1 MTQISRRSLFG
12 AAAAASVLPVA
23 GGLAAFSP
31 IAAAAAAPKKAR
43 TIVEIAAMSPVDMA
57 RESDVVQ
64 TSYEIIR
71 AAAGRLRDPELRKAV
86 LSIIENPAPTI
97 ASADQSAVLAAL
109 KKEGLIAAGRTSVF
123 PKFSDTTRSPQPTW
137 SAPGSG
143 YGSHHAYPGG
153 LCTHVALN
161 VVSAESLVAAY
172 NNIDGLKLD
181 FDHAVGGEILHDL
194 HKPWSSSGR
203 LTMPAARRRPS
214 QARANTTY
222 SASPSPSSA
231 ACPPNS
237 SLPRPAPTSIRAA
250 PPAKPR
256 SSAGSAPPRS
266 SRASTPSRPAS
277 SPPTARPCRCRAASR
292 AGSYTSPTTTG
303 SSPCPPASGS
313 SRPFETSLRRSGAC
327 AMKRPSTR
335 CATTCSAT
343 RPPCAS
349 TASCRHRAR
358 TPSPPTSPAKS
369 RPDPHK
375 TPERP
380 CVSHKSTYEKAAPDE
395 KSPVRLSSHLDEN
408 D

>member
-143 YGSHHAYPGG
+143 
-153 LCTHVALN
+153 
-161 VVSAESLVAAY
+161 
-172 NNIDGLKLD
+172 
-181 FDHAVGGEILHDL
+181 
-194 HKPWSSSGR
+194 
-203 LTMPAARRRPS
+203 
-214 QARANTTY
+214 
-222 SASPSPSSA
+222 
-231 ACPPNS
+231 
-237 SLPRPAPTSIRAA
+237 
-250 PPAKPR
+250 
-256 SSAGSAPPRS
+256 
-266 SRASTPSRPAS
+266 
-277 SPPTARPCRCRAASR
+277 
-292 AGSYTSPTTTG
+292 
-303 SSPCPPASGS
+303 
-313 SRPFETSLRRSGAC
+313 
-327 AMKRPSTR
+327 
-335 CATTCSAT
+335 
-343 RPPCAS
+343 
-349 TASCRHRAR
+349 
-358 TPSPPTSPAKS
+358 
-369 RPDPHK
+369 
-375 TPERP
+375 
-380 CVSHKSTYEKAAPDE
+380 
-395 KSPVRLSSHLDEN
+395 
-408 D
+408 

>member
-23 GGLAAFSP
+23 SGLAAFSP

-172 NNIDGLKLD
+172 DNIDGLKLD

-194 HKPWSSSGR
+194 HKPWVFQWEADNACRKEEALAGTGEHHVLSIAESIKRG
-203 LTMPAARRRPS
+203 LPAEFVVA
-214 QARANTTY
+214 QACAHEHPG
-222 SASPSPSSA
+222 SASGEA
-231 ACPPNS
+231 QVV
-237 SLPRPAPTSIRAA
+237 
-250 PPAKPR
+250 
-256 SSAGSAPPRS
+256 G
-266 SRASTPSRPAS
+266 
-277 SPPTARPCRCRAASR
+277 
-292 AGSYTSPTTTG
+292 
-303 SSPCPPASGS
+303 
-313 SRPFETSLRRSGAC
+313 
-327 AMKRPSTR
+327 
-335 CATTCSAT
+335 
-343 RPPCAS
+343 
-349 TASCRHRAR
+349 
-358 TPSPPTSPAKS
+358 
-369 RPDPHK
+369 
-375 TPERP
+375 
-380 CVSHKSTYEKAAPDE
+380 
-395 KSPVRLSSHLDEN
+395 
-408 D
+408 

>member
-31 IAAAAAAPKKAR
+31 IAGAAAAPKKAR

-86 LSIIENPAPTI
+86 LSVIENPAPTI

-172 NNIDGLKLD
+172 DNIDGLKLD

-194 HKPWSSSGR
+194 HKPWVFQWEADNACRKEEALAGTGEHHVLSIAESIKRG
-203 LTMPAARRRPS
+203 LPAEFVVA
-214 QARANTTY
+214 QACAHEHPG
-222 SASPSPSSA
+222 SASGEA
-231 ACPPNS
+231 QVVGW
-237 SLPRPAPTSIRAA
+237 LRAA
-250 PPAKPR
+250 AIIAGVDGWVVHLADHDWVISVPACQWVVK
-256 SSAGSAPPRS
+256 A
-266 SRASTPSRPAS
+266 
-277 SPPTARPCRCRAASR
+277 
-292 AGSYTSPTTTG
+292 
-303 SSPCPPASGS
+303 
-313 SRPFETSLRRSGAC
+313 LRNLA
-327 AMKRPSTR
+327 
-335 CATTCSAT
+335 
-343 RPPCAS
+343 
-349 TASCRHRAR
+349 
-358 TPSPPTSPAKS
+358 
-369 RPDPHK
+369 
-375 TPERP
+375 
-380 CVSHKSTYEKAAPDE
+380 EKKWGVRDE
-395 KSPVRLSSHLDEN
+395 KTFNALRNYVLCNLTAMRLYGILSAQGEEAFAADVARVVKA
-408 D
+408 

>member
-43 TIVEIAAMSPVDMA
+43 TIVEVAAMSPVDMA

-194 HKPWSSSGR
+194 HKPWVFQWEADNACRKEEALAGTGEHHVLSIAESIKRG
-203 LTMPAARRRPS
+203 LPAEFVVA
-214 QARANTTY
+214 QACAHEHPG
-222 SASPSPSSA
+222 SASGEA
-231 ACPPNS
+231 QVVGWLL
-237 SLPRPAPTSIRAA
+237 SLI
-250 PPAKPR
+250 
-256 SSAGSAPPRS
+256 
-266 SRASTPSRPAS
+266 
-277 SPPTARPCRCRAASR
+277 
-292 AGSYTSPTTTG
+292 
-303 SSPCPPASGS
+303 
-313 SRPFETSLRRSGAC
+313 
-327 AMKRPSTR
+327 
-335 CATTCSAT
+335 
-343 RPPCAS
+343 
-349 TASCRHRAR
+349 HI
-358 TPSPPTSPAKS
+358 
-369 RPDPHK
+369 
-375 TPERP
+375 
-380 CVSHKSTYEKAAPDE
+380 
-395 KSPVRLSSHLDEN
+395 
-408 D
+408 

>member
-86 LSIIENPAPTI
+86 LSVIENPAPTI

-172 NNIDGLKLD
+172 DNIDGLKLD

-194 HKPWSSSGR
+194 HKPWVFQWEADNACRKEEALAGTGEHHVLSIAESIKRG
-203 LTMPAARRRPS
+203 LPAEFVVA
-214 QARANTTY
+214 QACAHEHPG
-222 SASPSPSSA
+222 SASGEAQVVGWLRA
-231 ACPPNS
+231 AAIIAGVDPVKASLIAADGKTLP
-237 SLPRPAPTSIRAA
+237 LPRRIEGWVVHLADHDWVISVPACQWVVKA
-250 PPAKPR
+250 
-256 SSAGSAPPRS
+256 
-266 SRASTPSRPAS
+266 
-277 SPPTARPCRCRAASR
+277 
-292 AGSYTSPTTTG
+292 
-303 SSPCPPASGS
+303 
-313 SRPFETSLRRSGAC
+313 LRNLA
-327 AMKRPSTR
+327 
-335 CATTCSAT
+335 
-343 RPPCAS
+343 
-349 TASCRHRAR
+349 
-358 TPSPPTSPAKS
+358 
-369 RPDPHK
+369 
-375 TPERP
+375 
-380 CVSHKSTYEKAAPDE
+380 EKKWGVRDE
-395 KSPVRLSSHLDEN
+395 KTFNALRNYVLCNLTAMRLYGILSAQGEEAYAADVARVVKA
-408 D
+408 

>member
-172 NNIDGLKLD
+172 DNIDGLKLD

-194 HKPWSSSGR
+194 HKPWVFQWEADNACRKEEALAGTGEHHVLSIAESIKRG
-203 LTMPAARRRPS
+203 LPAEFVVT
-214 QARANTTY
+214 QACAHEHPG
-222 SASPSPSSA
+222 SASGEAQVVGWLRA
-231 ACPPNS
+231 AAIIAGVDPVKAGLIAADGKTLP
-237 SLPRPAPTSIRAA
+237 LPRRIEGWVVHLADHDWVISVPACQWVVKA
-250 PPAKPR
+250 
-256 SSAGSAPPRS
+256 
-266 SRASTPSRPAS
+266 
-277 SPPTARPCRCRAASR
+277 
-292 AGSYTSPTTTG
+292 
-303 SSPCPPASGS
+303 
-313 SRPFETSLRRSGAC
+313 LRNLA
-327 AMKRPSTR
+327 
-335 CATTCSAT
+335 
-343 RPPCAS
+343 
-349 TASCRHRAR
+349 
-358 TPSPPTSPAKS
+358 
-369 RPDPHK
+369 
-375 TPERP
+375 
-380 CVSHKSTYEKAAPDE
+380 EKKWGVRDE
-395 KSPVRLSSHLDEN
+395 KTFNALRNYVLCNLTAMRLYGILSAQGEEAFAADVARVVKA
-408 D
+408 

>member
-86 LSIIENPAPTI
+86 LSVIENPAPTI

-172 NNIDGLKLD
+172 DNIDGLKLD

-194 HKPWSSSGR
+194 HKPWVFQWEADNACRKEEALAGTGEHHVLSIAESIKRGFFW
-203 LTMPAARRRPS
+203 AADRRR
-214 QARANTTY
+214 
-222 SASPSPSSA
+222 
-231 ACPPNS
+231 
-237 SLPRPAPTSIRAA
+237 
-250 PPAKPR
+250 K
-256 SSAGSAPPRS
+256 
-266 SRASTPSRPAS
+266 
-277 SPPTARPCRCRAASR
+277 
-292 AGSYTSPTTTG
+292 
-303 SSPCPPASGS
+303 
-313 SRPFETSLRRSGAC
+313 
-327 AMKRPSTR
+327 
-335 CATTCSAT
+335 
-343 RPPCAS
+343 
-349 TASCRHRAR
+349 
-358 TPSPPTSPAKS
+358 
-369 RPDPHK
+369 
-375 TPERP
+375 
-380 CVSHKSTYEKAAPDE
+380 
-395 KSPVRLSSHLDEN
+395 
-408 D
+408 